1 MYGWGR
7 LLFREFKLFFHGDSE
22 QRLLLLT
29 SWSLWSRGI
38 YFAPTRIYS
47 SIPLSPLTPQEQ
59 THLEFS
65 FDTHEKINQA
75 FFPCLIISSTQ
86 PSFSSKHLDLL
97 PMLGFCV
104 FFLRFCT
111 QVILKYATF
120 QTITLPVPLRYLQA
134 SHRTFNQLG
143 PLTGVHSG

>member
-1 MYGWGR
+1 MAHLYPSLVFYLWPCLLYILSFVGHTYGHSCALSHLILRKILINNTPIVWMGR

-75 FFPCLIISSTQ
+75 FFSL
-86 PSFSSKHLDLL
+86 FNY
-97 PMLGFCV
+97 
-104 FFLRFCT
+104 FFYPAKF
-111 QVILKYATF
+111 
-120 QTITLPVPLRYLQA
+120 
-134 SHRTFNQLG
+134 
-143 PLTGVHSG
+143 